1 MLGARRSFA
10 RYATMGSMRLRI
22 FTEPQQGASYGTLR
36 RVAKAAEDLGFDAF
50 FRSDH
55 YLRMGD
61 GSGEPGPTDAWATLA
76 ALAVETSTIRL
87 GTLVTAATFRLPGP
101 LAITVAQVDE
111 MSGGRVEFGLGTG
124 WYDGEHRAYGI
135 PFPPLKERFDRF
147 EEQLAI
153 ITGLWST
160 PVGPDVLLRRRVLLA
175 HGLAR
180 AAQAGSAAEGAGDH
194 RRRRRR
200 AAPRPSPPATP
211 TSSTRRSGP
220 SRTRPPRSTGCG
232 SACAEAGRD
241 PASMTFSAAQVV
253 CCGKDEAELAR
264 RAAAIGRDLSEL
276 RSTGLVGTAVG
287 GRRQDRRATPRPAP
301 PPSTCRSSTS
311 PTSTTWTCSPPR
323 YCPRSST
330 AHHQPP
336 PDRLRQRHQEAWP
349 LARQQVAG
357 SRVGGVADSSTGAL
371 ESDDPGLL
379 GRSSRDAVRR

>member
-1 MLGARRSFA
+1 
-10 RYATMGSMRLRI
+10 MRLRI

-55 YLRMGD
+55 YLRMGS

-160 PVGPDVLLRRRVLLA
+160 PVGQTFSYDGGYYSLTDSPALPKPVQQPKVPVIIGGGGARRTPALAARYADEFNAAFRPASDAAAAFERVRGA
-175 HGLAR
+175 C
-180 AAQAGSAAEGAGDH
+180 AAE
-194 RRRRRR
+194 
-200 AAPRPSPPATP
+200 
-211 TSSTRRSGP
+211 
-220 SRTRPPRSTGCG
+220 
-232 SACAEAGRD
+232 GRD
-241 PASMTFSAAQVV
+241 PASMIFSTAQVV
-253 CCGKDEAELAR
+253 CCGKDEAEVAR
-264 RAAAIGRDLSEL
+264 RAAAIGREVSDLREN
-276 RSTGLVGTAVG
+276 GL
-287 GRRQDRRATPRPAP
+287 
-301 PPSTCRSSTS
+301 
-311 PTSTTWTCSPPR
+311 
-323 YCPRSST
+323 
-330 AHHQPP
+330 
-336 PDRLRQRHQEAWP
+336 
-349 LARQQVAG
+349 AG
-357 SRVGGVADSSTGAL
+357 SPAEIVDKIGAYAEAGATTAYLQILDLADL
-371 ESDDPGLL
+371 DHLDLL
-379 GRSSRDAVRR
+379 ASQVLPQV